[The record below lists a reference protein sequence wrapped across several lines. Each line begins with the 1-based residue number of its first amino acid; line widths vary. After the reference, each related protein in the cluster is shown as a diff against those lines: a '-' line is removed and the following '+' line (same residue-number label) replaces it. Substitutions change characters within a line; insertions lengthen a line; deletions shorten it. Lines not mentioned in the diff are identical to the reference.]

1 MPLEVSRNWLVT
13 SSSALTTLD
22 CSEALLGVL
31 ASDDN
36 ADSSEAMLLASE
48 VPVDELSV
56 LLVEP

>member
-1 MPLEVSRNWLVT
+1 MLLDVSRNWLAT

-31 ASDDN
+31 AKDDS
-36 ADSSEAMLLASE
+36 ADSSEAMLVASE

>member
-1 MPLEVSRNWLVT
+1 MPLDVSRNWLVT

-31 ASDDN
+31 ASDDS
-36 ADSSEAMLLASE
+36 ADSSEAMPLASE
-48 VPVDELSV
+48 VPVYELLV